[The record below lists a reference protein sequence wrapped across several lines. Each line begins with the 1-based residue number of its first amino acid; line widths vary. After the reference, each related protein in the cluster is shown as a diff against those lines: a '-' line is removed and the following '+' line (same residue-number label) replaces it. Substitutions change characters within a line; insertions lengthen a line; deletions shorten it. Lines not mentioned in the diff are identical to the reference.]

1 VLTSSP
7 SSHKKSFRDAG
18 SRIFRQETDAQPGII
33 SLLAARTPTAV
44 RELPLEKVVPNPS
57 QPRMTWHEETLQE
70 LAASIKEHGVLQPIL
85 VRPSGDQYEIIAG
98 ERRWRS
104 SKIAGKET
112 IPAIVERFDDATALE
127 IALIENLQREDLSP
141 LDEAVIYKK
150 MTDELGYSIRQ
161 LAGKLGKDKG
171 YVENRL
177 RLASAPDDVGA
188 LGGLRHSRRCER
200 SACGGGRWQ
209 GVAGRREGG
218 QDRSRRS
225 RLWRP
230 LRAARRDASLCLHSD
245 RAQGPHARRASRFH
259 RRKDRLYCPF
269 PDARHDNAC
278 AKVWTVQIDARFRV
292 AGRAASARLFLS
304 SSPLGMTRSNSAR
317 SRALLRKVSDARYS
331 GLRCTFTPFLKKI
344 DEGAKPCRQM
354 PLARIIE
361 TKAWKR
367 RCPLI
372 EHPFELL
379 GLQGVEHVPFP

>member
-7 SSHKKSFRDAG
+7 SHSKKSFRDAG
-18 SRIFRQETDAQPGII
+18 NRIFQQETEAQPGII

-44 RELPLEKVVPNPS
+44 RELPLERVVPNPS

-85 VRPSGDQYEIIAG
+85 VRPSGDLYEIIAG

-177 RLASAPDDVGA
+177 RLASAPDDVREMVA
-188 LGGLRHSRRCER
+188 KRYDTLSAAYELMKLEDKRR
-200 SACGGGRWQ
+200 
-209 GVAGRREGG
+209 
-218 QDRSRRS
+218 RRS
-225 RLWRP
+225 LAKQILAGQLTLIRLHDRVERILNPQARSSKAEPAIPP
-230 LRAARRDASLCLHSD
+230 LRDDALITATRKLNEALAELSRAIGDDGKLTIPDSD
-245 RAQGPHARRASRFH
+245 RQNLAKFLTISRARLDNLVA
-259 RRKDRLYCPF
+259 RL
-269 PDARHDNAC
+269 RS
-278 AKVWTVQIDARFRV
+278 
-292 AGRAASARLFLS
+292 GRA
-304 SSPLGMTRSNSAR
+304 
-317 SRALLRKVSDARYS
+317 
-331 GLRCTFTPFLKKI
+331 
-344 DEGAKPCRQM
+344 
-354 PLARIIE
+354 
-361 TKAWKR
+361 
-367 RCPLI
+367 
-372 EHPFELL
+372 
-379 GLQGVEHVPFP
+379 

>member
-1 VLTSSP
+1 MLTSSP

-18 SRIFRQETDAQPGII
+18 NRIFQQETEAQPGII

-85 VRPSGDQYEIIAG
+85 VRPSGDHYEIIAG

-177 RLASAPDDVGA
+177 RLASAPDDVREMVA
-188 LGGLRHSRRCER
+188 KRYDTLSAAYELMKLDDKRR
-200 SACGGGRWQ
+200 
-209 GVAGRREGG
+209 
-218 QDRSRRS
+218 RRS
-225 RLWRP
+225 LAKQILAGQLTLIRLHDRVERILHP
-230 LRAARRDASLCLHSD
+230 QARGTKAEPAIPALRDDALITATRMLNESLSDLSRAVGDDGKLTIPESD
-245 RAQGPHARRASRFH
+245 RQNLAKFLTISR
-259 RRKDRLYCPF
+259 
-269 PDARHDNAC
+269 
-278 AKVWTVQIDARFRV
+278 
-292 AGRAASARLFLS
+292 ARLDNLV
-304 SSPLGMTRSNSAR
+304 AR
-317 SRALLRKVSDARYS
+317 LKS
-331 GLRCTFTPFLKKI
+331 GR
-344 DEGAKPCRQM
+344 
-354 PLARIIE
+354 
-361 TKAWKR
+361 
-367 RCPLI
+367 
-372 EHPFELL
+372 
-379 GLQGVEHVPFP
+379 

>member
-7 SSHKKSFRDAG
+7 SSHRKSFRDAG
-18 SRIFRQETDAQPGII
+18 NRIFQQETEAQPGII

-44 RELPLEKVVPNPS
+44 RELPLEKVIPNPS

-85 VRPSGDQYEIIAG
+85 VRPSGDLYEIIAG

-177 RLASAPDDVGA
+177 RLASAPDDIREMVAKRYDTLSAAYDLLKLEDKRRRRSLAKQILAGQVTLIRLHDRVERILHPHERGSKAEPAIPALRDDALITATRELNEALSQLSRAVGEDGKLTIPDA
-188 LGGLRHSRRCER
+188 DRQNLAKFLTISRARLDNLVARLRS
-200 SACGGGRWQ
+200 GGR
-209 GVAGRREGG
+209 A
-218 QDRSRRS
+218 
-225 RLWRP
+225 
-230 LRAARRDASLCLHSD
+230 
-245 RAQGPHARRASRFH
+245 
-259 RRKDRLYCPF
+259 
-269 PDARHDNAC
+269 
-278 AKVWTVQIDARFRV
+278 
-292 AGRAASARLFLS
+292 
-304 SSPLGMTRSNSAR
+304 
-317 SRALLRKVSDARYS
+317 
-331 GLRCTFTPFLKKI
+331 
-344 DEGAKPCRQM
+344 
-354 PLARIIE
+354 
-361 TKAWKR
+361 
-367 RCPLI
+367 
-372 EHPFELL
+372 
-379 GLQGVEHVPFP
+379 

>member
-1 VLTSSP
+1 MLTSSP

-18 SRIFRQETDAQPGII
+18 NRIFQQETDAQPGII

-177 RLASAPDDVGA
+177 RLASAPDDVREMVA
-188 LGGLRHSRRCER
+188 KRYDTLSAAYELMKLEDKRR
-200 SACGGGRWQ
+200 
-209 GVAGRREGG
+209 
-218 QDRSRRS
+218 RRS
-225 RLWRP
+225 LAKQILAGQLTLIRLHDRVERILNP
-230 LRAARRDASLCLHSD
+230 QAKSTRAEPAIPALRDDALITATRKLNEALAEMSRAVGDDGKMTIPESD
-245 RAQGPHARRASRFH
+245 RQNLAKFLTISRARLDNLVA
-259 RRKDRLYCPF
+259 RL
-269 PDARHDNAC
+269 
-278 AKVWTVQIDARFRV
+278 KS
-292 AGRAASARLFLS
+292 GRA
-304 SSPLGMTRSNSAR
+304 
-317 SRALLRKVSDARYS
+317 
-331 GLRCTFTPFLKKI
+331 
-344 DEGAKPCRQM
+344 
-354 PLARIIE
+354 
-361 TKAWKR
+361 
-367 RCPLI
+367 
-372 EHPFELL
+372 
-379 GLQGVEHVPFP
+379 